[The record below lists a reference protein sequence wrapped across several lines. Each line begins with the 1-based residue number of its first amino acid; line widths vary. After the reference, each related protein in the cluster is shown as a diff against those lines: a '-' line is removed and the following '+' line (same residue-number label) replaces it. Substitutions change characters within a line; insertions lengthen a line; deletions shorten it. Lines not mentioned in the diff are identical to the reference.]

1 MGVKMHFGVT
11 LEAFVGDGTLRAVR
25 TSDGTIAADLAVIC
39 TKKVPNTALATA
51 AGLKTGPTGGF
62 VVDNRMRTSA
72 DGVFAAGDCVEI
84 PLGVTNLPVQGLSGS
99 HAYAQGKVAGI
110 NAGGG
115 RRDVPAG
122 LRPVGHGGR
131 GRG

>member
-1 MGVKMHFGVT
+1 MGVKMHYGVT
-11 LEAFVGDGTLRAVR
+11 LEEFIGDGGIRAVR
-25 TSDGTIAADLAVIC
+25 TSDGDHPGRSRRGSARRRCRTRRSG
-39 TKKVPNTALATA
+39 A

-72 DGVFAAGDCVEI
+72 DGVFACGDCIEV
-84 PLGVTNLPVQGLSGS
+84 PLGVGNLPVQGLSGS

-115 RRDVPAG
+115 TASTSRSTSR
-122 LRPVGHGGR
+122 GGWWP
-131 GRG
+131 GCG